1 MHTHDILPEICS
13 ISTVRSG
20 HFTIE
25 LSGLHPVVTAG
36 CCAWSPQQQA
46 IPFTVSPASL
56 QRSCGVDEILTMTRF
71 GLRIDLRDTGWH
83 AVSGPPQHQTLA
95 LRCDGVSA
103 FAHKHSNNSSLARQ
117 AKAA

>member
-36 CCAWSPQQQA
+36 CWRVVAP
-46 IPFTVSPASL
+46 TASDPLHGEPGVAAAFL
-56 QRSCGVDEILTMTRF
+56 QGR
-71 GLRIDLRDTGWH
+71 RDSH
-83 AVSGPPQHQTLA
+83 
-95 LRCDGVSA
+95 DD
-103 FAHKHSNNSSLARQ
+103 
-117 AKAA
+117 